1 MLAGKAALV
10 TGSTSGIGLSVLK
23 ALAGAGCNVA
33 MHGFGDKEALKKLQN
48 DTASEHGIQVEYSNA
63 DLRRPE
69 QIRDMVKSVHDSF
82 GRLDILVNNAG
93 IQFVSPVQDFPEDKW
108 DDIIAVCLNSAFH
121 ATKAAVPYMLD
132 QGWGRI
138 INTGSMHALVASPY
152 KSAYNAAK
160 HGIAGFTKTVGLELA
175 RSNITCNAICPG
187 YVFTGGSLAAGTLT
201 MATSSPSSQAVPLGY
216 SVLPGHRTL
225 VHT

>member
-10 TGSTSGIGLSVLK
+10 TGSTSGIGLAVLK
-23 ALAGAGCNVA
+23 ALANAGCSVG
-33 MHGFGDKEALKKLQN
+33 MHGLGDRAQLQRLQDSVRDEFGVPLHFSD
-48 DTASEHGIQVEYSNA
+48 A
-63 DLRRPE
+63 DLRKPAE
-69 QIRDMVKSVHDSF
+69 IRSMVQNVHADF

-108 DDIIAVCLNSAFH
+108 DDIIAVCLSSAFH
-121 ATKAAVPYMLD
+121 ATKAAVPHMLN

-175 RSNITCNAICPG
+175 RENITCNAICPG
-187 YVFTGGSLAAGTLT
+187 YVFTGEQQHMCRPTVCAPACGQQT
-201 MATSSPSSQAVPLGY
+201 
-216 SVLPGHRTL
+216 RTG
-225 VHT
+225 